1 MDFISTSSKSAKDW
15 HKRAQLRELCKSM
28 AGNLGGSAAS
38 SNCDPEVARPQVRR
52 VDFLG
57 RMMVSTFQ
65 TDSMELY

>member
-52 VDFLG
+52 VTFLAG
-57 RMMVSTFQ
+57 
-65 TDSMELY
+65 